1 MKSKE
6 EIPAEETSSPS
17 PVDSVAKDPVC
28 GMTVRPDSP
37 HRLEHDGHLYL
48 FCSAGCLAKFRAD
61 PGRYL
66 GSKTSNAPERV
77 APPAAP
83 PNRSDSGYICPMHTD
98 VVQDE
103 PGSCPKCGMA
113 LEPAGIPT
121 PATKTEWTC
130 PMHPQIVRDEP

>member
-37 HRLEHDGHLYL
+37 HRLEHAGHLYL
-48 FCSAGCLAKFRAD
+48 FCSAGCLAKFQAD

-66 GSKTSNAPERV
+66 GSKTSAAPEHRDTQLGD
-77 APPAAP
+77 PE
-83 PNRSDSGYICPMHTD
+83 Y
-98 VVQDE
+98 
-103 PGSCPKCGMA
+103 
-113 LEPAGIPT
+113 L
-121 PATKTEWTC
+121 C
-130 PMHPQIVRDEP
+130 PMHPEIVHEDHGS